1 MSKNGMMV
9 ILSAPSGAGKD
20 TVFKEIS
27 RTRSDVCE
35 SISATTREPRA
46 GETDGVNYYFLTQ
59 SEFEK
64 KIENNEF
71 LEYAS
76 YNNCYYGT
84 PASTVLKLVEEG
96 KICFLII
103 ERKGAQKIMK
113 SYPEAVSIFL
123 MPPDMETLEKRL
135 KKRNT
140 DSEEAIISRLKI
152 AEEEIKSA
160 SEFIWNYIVINNELE
175 KAVDEINEILST
187 ELRKRNA

>member
-1 MSKNGMMV
+1 M
-9 ILSAPSGAGKD
+9 
-20 TVFKEIS
+20 
-27 RTRSDVCE
+27 
-35 SISATTREPRA
+35 
-46 GETDGVNYYFLTQ
+46 
-59 SEFEK
+59 
-64 KIENNEF
+64 
-71 LEYAS
+71 
-76 YNNCYYGT
+76 
-84 PASTVLKLVEEG
+84 
-96 KICFLII
+96 II

-160 SEFIWNYIVINNELE
+160 SEFDYIVINNELE

>member
-1 MSKNGMMV
+1 MIRKNGMMV

-20 TVFKEIS
+20 TVFREIS

-160 SEFIWNYIVINNELE
+160 SEFDYIVINNELE

>member
-59 SEFEK
+59 SEFKK

-160 SEFIWNYIVINNELE
+160 SEFDYIVINNELE

>member
-59 SEFEK
+59 SKVEK

-160 SEFIWNYIVINNELE
+160 SEFDYIVINNELE

>member
-160 SEFIWNYIVINNELE
+160 SEFDYIVINNEIE

>member
-35 SISATTREPRA
+35 SMSATTREPRA

-160 SEFIWNYIVINNELE
+160 SEFDYIVINNELE

>member
-27 RTRSDVCE
+27 RTRSNVCE

-160 SEFIWNYIVINNELE
+160 SEFDYIVINNELE

>member
-96 KICFLII
+96 KICFFFFFF
-103 ERKGAQKIMK
+103 KGAQKIMK

-160 SEFIWNYIVINNELE
+160 SEFDYIVINNELE

>member
-140 DSEEAIISRLKI
+140 DSEEAIISILKI

-160 SEFIWNYIVINNELE
+160 SEFDYIVINNELE

>member
-71 LEYAS
+71 LESAS

-160 SEFIWNYIVINNELE
+160 SEFDYIVINNELE

>member
-46 GETDGVNYYFLTQ
+46 GDTDGVNYYFLTQ

-160 SEFIWNYIVINNELE
+160 SEFDYIVINNELE

>member
-103 ERKGAQKIMK
+103 ERKGAQRIMK

-160 SEFIWNYIVINNELE
+160 SEFDYIVINNELE

>member
-9 ILSAPSGAGKD
+9 ILSAASGAGKD

-160 SEFIWNYIVINNELE
+160 SEFDYIVINNELE

>member
-35 SISATTREPRA
+35 SISATTREPRV
-46 GETDGVNYYFLTQ
+46 GETDVVNYYFLTQ

-160 SEFIWNYIVINNELE
+160 SEFDYIVINNELE

>member
-96 KICFLII
+96 KI
-103 ERKGAQKIMK
+103 
-113 SYPEAVSIFL
+113 
-123 MPPDMETLEKRL
+123 
-135 KKRNT
+135 
-140 DSEEAIISRLKI
+140 
-152 AEEEIKSA
+152 
-160 SEFIWNYIVINNELE
+160 
-175 KAVDEINEILST
+175 
-187 ELRKRNA
+187 

>member
-96 KICFLII
+96 KICFWII

-160 SEFIWNYIVINNELE
+160 SEFDYIVINNELE

>member
-160 SEFIWNYIVINNELE
+160 SEFDYIVINNELE